1 MIRRTLVKFKPGA
14 PRRIHLLLAASLW
27 SVIGTI
33 LMIRG
38 TSWLVAVQAV
48 WVLVPALIVG
58 AMKSLFVL
66 DHTAGKGVYRI
77 LSMADG
83 TCVGAVYSIQTWL
96 LVLVMIGAG
105 KLLRSSDLPR
115 EFLGGLYVAI
125 GWALFFSSRH
135 AWLAWHRLSDSRL
148 K

>member
-1 MIRRTLVKFKPGA
+1 
-14 PRRIHLLLAASLW
+14 
-27 SVIGTI
+27 
-33 LMIRG
+33 MIRG
-38 TSWLVAVQAV
+38 TFWLIAAQAV

-58 AMKSLFVL
+58 AMKSLFIL
-66 DHTAGKGVYRI
+66 DRTAEKGVYRI

-83 TCVGAVYSIQTWL
+83 TCVGAVYSIQTWM
-96 LVLVMIGAG
+96 LVLVMIAAG
-105 KLLRSSDLPR
+105 KVLRSSDLPQ

-135 AWLAWHRLSDSRL
+135 AWRAWHRLSDSRL